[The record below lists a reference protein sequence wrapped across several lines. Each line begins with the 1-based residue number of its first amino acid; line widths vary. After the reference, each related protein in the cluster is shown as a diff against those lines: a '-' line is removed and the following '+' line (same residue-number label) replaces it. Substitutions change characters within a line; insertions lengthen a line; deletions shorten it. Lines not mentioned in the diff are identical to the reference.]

1 MKIATTTLALLLS
14 LPQLSSSLQITGG
27 PSPLPSRTYVAFAF
41 ETVTVS
47 TVAIGFT
54 AATIQP
60 AGEAYRAEKAEFS
73 IETCSVRY
81 QVGSNPTATVG
92 VLLPSGNGAI
102 YGWDAINRIRF
113 IRDTSCGADAKLS
126 AVYYR

>member
-1 MKIATTTLALLLS
+1 MKKIVLFALLF
-14 LPQLSSSLQITGG
+14 LPLDANVRAQNLTN
-27 PSPLPSRTYVAFAF
+27 RFFVAFAF

-60 AGEAYRAEKAEFS
+60 SGAAYRAEKAEYS
-73 IETCSVRY
+73 LETCSVRY
-81 QVGSNPTATVG
+81 RVGGSDPTATVG
-92 VLLPSGNGAI
+92 VLLPTGNGAI

-126 AVYYR
+126 VVYYR